1 MKMGCFLSVAQ
12 GSHEPLRFVH
22 VTYMGAGNEVPP
34 YAMVGKGITF
44 DSGGISIKPS
54 ANMDHMR
61 ADMGGAACVLAS
73 IYTAARMQLPINLM
87 AFIPLCENMP
97 GLKATKPG
105 DVFTSMSYGGGPRIS
120 VYWCFY

>member
-1 MKMGCFLSVAQ
+1 MPKIFHGISTLSFTSIQ
-12 GSHEPLRFVH
+12 
-22 VTYMGAGNEVPP
+22 GAGNEVPP

-87 AFIPLCENMP
+87 
-97 GLKATKPG
+97 G
-105 DVFTSMSYGGGPRIS
+105 R
-120 VYWCFY
+120 